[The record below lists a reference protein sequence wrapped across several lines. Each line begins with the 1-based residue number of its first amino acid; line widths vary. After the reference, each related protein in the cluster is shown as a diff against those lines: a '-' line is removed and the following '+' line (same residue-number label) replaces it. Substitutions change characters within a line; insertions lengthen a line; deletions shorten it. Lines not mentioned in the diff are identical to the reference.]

1 MSELNKQLTITSLYE
16 FGDGNM
22 VPLRQ
27 HLANI
32 LKDMD
37 SPIAAFNIESLR
49 LVSYGL
55 VDGSRYTAIP
65 GTGLLESADNHHIG
79 SLTYQLT
86 NHDDI
91 SLVVSYNP
99 STQSVKVHKSKDIAD
114 IELAIT
120 ITARD
125 FKRSPDGF
133 LYINIPVRNEF
144 HGGNCGEYRG
154 LTIEHGSFE
163 EDGSLIKG
171 TWEMEHGS
179 FEPAFDS
186 KGNIIAF
193 NLVNKPQ

>member
-1 MSELNKQLTITSLYE
+1 MSELNKQLTITSVFE
-16 FGDGNM
+16 FGNGNLAA
-22 VPLRQ
+22 LRQ
-27 HLANI
+27 HIANI

-37 SPIAAFNIESLR
+37 SPIAAFKIESIR

-55 VDGSRYTAIP
+55 ADGARYTAIP
-65 GTGLLESADNHHIG
+65 GTGLLESADTHRTG
-79 SLTYQLT
+79 TLMYELT

-91 SLVVSYNP
+91 SLVVTYIP
-99 STQSVKVHKSKDIAD
+99 STQSIKVHKSKDVVD

-133 LYINIPVRNEF
+133 LYINIPVRSEF
-144 HGGNCGEYRG
+144 LGGDYRG

-163 EDGSLIKG
+163 EDGSLVKG
-171 TWEMEHGS
+171 IWEMEHGS